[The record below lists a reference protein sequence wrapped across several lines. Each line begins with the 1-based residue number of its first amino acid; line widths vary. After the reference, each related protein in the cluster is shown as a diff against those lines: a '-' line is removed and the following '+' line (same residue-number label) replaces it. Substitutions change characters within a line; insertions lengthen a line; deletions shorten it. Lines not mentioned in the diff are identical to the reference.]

1 MDARHPLT
9 FNGRLVDKTSGR
21 GSGVCQIQVFAWL
34 RAEGRQGPY
43 LRTAQSD
50 NDGRFDLTF
59 TAADIQR
66 VREFGADEIHLT
78 VFKAS
83 DAIASVTTTL
93 DRKRTTSTLL
103 VKTESADA
111 KRSNDITIEDAWV
124 DLGSG
129 AGASAGA
136 AGAGQPLSKVV
147 SDALGTVVGAR
158 WNPSDPPQRQWELLD
173 RAFSAQKVD
182 GRTTYMWN
190 RAYSVTAATTDG
202 PLTGDQAILAD
213 LANTTRPQ
221 MLSLLQGLKPAI
233 PSKFDAIEGE
243 ATRSIM
249 GTLLTEM
256 TAELNRVPPRMPK
269 VETLVKSIQE
279 QLKRLERVFGFLR
292 YSITLGQAE
301 GRTDFD
307 KLRLLVT
314 QLTEATKTFLERAAV
329 PEDFGT
335 QLILLRRVLAAVTE
349 TVEDTRKALE
359 SVLISQ
365 AEQVNIYL
373 GRSSTTPGVS
383 VAGILDWAAS
393 LETYARTL
401 IEEGGM
407 RGVEVLVPTVEA
419 LKGLVDL
426 LLNPRDGTADQ
437 YPAIRRPRVQRPLGE
452 LDSNLEEVLDRLRAL
467 MDAEKKSAEA
477 ESTGTSGGR

>member
-1 MDARHPLT
+1 MDAEHPLT
-9 FNGRLVDKTSGR
+9 FNGRVVDKTSGR
-21 GSGVCQIQVFAWL
+21 GSGVCQIQVFTWL

-43 LRTAQSD
+43 LTWAASD
-50 NDGRFDLTF
+50 QDGRFTLTF
-59 TAADIQR
+59 TRDNLRAIRDI
-66 VREFGADEIHLT
+66 GADEIHLT
-78 VFKAS
+78 VYKAS
-83 DAIASVTTTL
+83 DAIASVTTSIV
-93 DRKRTTSTLL
+93 RKATTSALL
-103 VKTESADA
+103 IKTESADA
-111 KRSNDITIEDAWV
+111 KTSKDITIEDAWV

-129 AGASAGA
+129 SGAPAGA

-147 SDALGTVVGAR
+147 SDALGSVVGAR

-173 RAFSAQKVD
+173 RAFSATKVD

-190 RAYSVTAATTDG
+190 RAYSVTAATADG

-233 PSKFDAIEGE
+233 PSKFDAIDGE

-249 GTLLTEM
+249 GTLLTEI

-269 VETLVKSIQE
+269 VETLVKSIEE
-279 QLKRLERVFGFLR
+279 QLGRLERVFGFRR

-335 QLILLRRVLAAVTE
+335 QLILLRRVLAGVTE

-359 SVLISQ
+359 SVQISQ
-365 AEQVNIYL
+365 AEQLNIYL
-373 GRSSTTPGVS
+373 GRTSTTPGVS

-401 IEEGGM
+401 IDEGGM
-407 RGVEVLVPTVEA
+407 RGVDVLMPTVEA

-426 LLNPRDGTADQ
+426 LLNPPDGIADQ

-452 LDSNLEEVLDRLRAL
+452 VDSNLDEVLDRLRAL
-467 MDAEKKSAEA
+467 VDAEKKSDAA
-477 ESTGTSGGR
+477 ESAGTSGGR